1 MAEYDDVFT
10 EDNQQVRT
18 LEEADARIEH
28 LQTINRALSEVL
40 AVVVSDPST
49 DARTVGF
56 ILGVL
61 KAKGFD
67 VKRENQNA

>member
-1 MAEYDDVFT
+1 MVEYDDIFT

-18 LEEADARIEH
+18 LEEADARIEQ
-28 LQTINRALSEVL
+28 LLIINRALSEVL
-40 AVVVSDPST
+40 SVVISDPST

-67 VKRENQNA
+67 VKRETPNV